1 MVDYTQEDFT
11 KLDMRHD
18 LLIDIAGSKPF
29 GKLGRVLTPE
39 ATVVM
44 VGAEFPG
51 HGLGPIGHLVRMRLA
66 GMLRSQKVKFFICK
80 ITKEDLAVMQ
90 ELLDSGKVKT
100 VIDRTSS

>member
-1 MVDYTQEDFT
+1 
-11 KLDMRHD
+11 
-18 LLIDIAGSKPF
+18 
-29 GKLGRVLTPE
+29 
-39 ATVVM
+39 M
-44 VGAEFPG
+44 VGAKFPG

-100 VIDRTSS
+100 VIDRTFELTQVDDALRYTGEGHARGKVVITM